1 MAAVHEA
8 VALGPEGQPGKRPL
22 FYARPDTGAVRVTL
36 LLGGRAVEAAL
47 AGQVSRR
54 LHAAIRD
61 ARVFPEGRPVAVVVK
76 KMKDLD
82 KVEELLAVKLG
93 ATGKSAR
100 PSHRKR

>member
-1 MAAVHEA
+1 
-8 VALGPEGQPGKRPL
+8 
-22 FYARPDTGAVRVTL
+22 
-36 LLGGRAVEAAL
+36 
-47 AGQVSRR
+47 
-54 LHAAIRD
+54 
-61 ARVFPEGRPVAVVVK
+61 VVVK